1 MRRVIVNS
9 TPIIVLCNIGKLHI
23 LKSLYGQIVIPKAVY
38 DEVTSK
44 EDSACL
50 QLKQETDWIIVES
63 IHNFEAKRMYQAK
76 LHAGEVEVMIL
87 AQESPQA
94 DLLIIDDAAAK
105 KTAKF
110 LNLTVTG
117 TLGVLIKA
125 KQLGYLDNVS
135 DCLKEMQR
143 CGFYISPKI
152 ANLVLKQAGEKS
164 SYVIPN
170 TSCYVN
176 EHRAPYGLRKPFNG

>member
-9 TPIIVLCNIGKLHI
+9 TPIIALCNIGKLH
-23 LKSLYGQIVIPKAVY
+23 LLRSLYGQIIIPQAVY

-44 EDSACL
+44 PDSACI
-50 QLKQETDWIIVES
+50 QLKQEMDWIIVES
-63 IHNFEAKRMYQAK
+63 IHNFGAKRMYQAK

-87 AQESPQA
+87 AQECPKA

-110 LNLTVTG
+110 LGLTVTG
-117 TLGVLIKA
+117 TLGVLLKA
-125 KQLGYLDNVS
+125 KQLGLLNNVT
-135 DCLKEMQR
+135 DCLKEMQS

-176 EHRAPYGLRKPFNG
+176 EQRAPYGNRKHLNE